1 MGGQTQSG
9 QLWNYVQRRNGLSCL
24 YICAYTGV
32 DDAVNLRMGKMG
44 GIKRKGLGK
53 G

>member
-1 MGGQTQSG
+1 MVKHKVVSHETM
-9 QLWNYVQRRNGLSCL
+9 YKEKHRLSCL
-24 YICAYTGV
+24 YICAYIGI